1 MLLSDDV
8 DLKEFIKPAEKFAGL
23 VYEGKAGEKTR
34 SARPY
39 VSRYY
44 NSFSFTHRKR
54 RHIRPSPLPPPIPFP
69 PPRPLPLPLSTNS
82 SQE

>member
-34 SARPY
+34 SAHSY
-39 VSRYY
+39 VLRYY
-44 NSFSFTHRKR
+44 TTLSFTHRKP
-54 RHIRPSPLPPPIPFP
+54 RHIRPSPLPIPLPPT
-69 PPRPLPLPLSTNS
+69 RPLPLPLSTNS